1 MGISGGL
8 AADFSIGTPGAD
20 LAVRTQMGHP
30 IMARNGTRK
39 PITASFAAVA
49 TALILVSVWVGGIL
63 ESPKA
68 AMAADPPKPAKKD
81 SRAFIKSKNATFTT
95 SVEPA
100 EARPGDAITFKV
112 TAKLSPGFHIYKF
125 SKGPGGPGPANTTF
139 DFFDPAGLEIVGDWA
154 ASKEPLKHKDPNF
167 PDLGALEYY
176 ENEVAWT
183 IKLRIPPGAEPG
195 KRIFRCQA
203 GYMVCDDK
211 TCSFPGQWTLP
222 EAVLTVVVPAAG
234 AASAAP
240 ADHEP
245 AAPAVK
251 QAANPASAPRQGAD
265 PNGEDFRRI
274 ALNGTATAAD
284 PPKPAKKDS
293 SLFIKPKTAILTTS
307 VEPAEASSGQTV
319 TFKVTA
325 KLNPGYHIY
334 KTSKEQGP
342 GPANT
347 TFDFFDTA
355 SLKVEGDWV
364 ASKEPEKHKD
374 PNFSE
379 VDFVEYHEDEIT
391 WSIKLK
397 IPPGTEPGKKSLR
410 CQADTWFATPS
421 HCSMLGPVDASG
433 SRADGP
439 APAAQGVAAAR
450 PWRQPANQPPP
461 SARVTDPA
469 ASPAAAGSPAAAAPI
484 SLTAAAKI
492 QSEIAREGPG
502 QA

>member
-1 MGISGGL
+1 
-8 AADFSIGTPGAD
+8 
-20 LAVRTQMGHP
+20 
-30 IMARNGTRK
+30 MARNGTRK

-100 EARPGDAITFKV
+100 EARPGETVTFKV
-112 TAKLSPGFHIYKF
+112 TAKLEPGYHIYKY
-125 SKGPGGPGPANTTF
+125 SKEPAASGPVNTTF
-139 DFFDPAGLEIVGDWA
+139 DFFDPAGLKVEGDWA
-154 ASKEPLKHKDPNF
+154 ASKEPERHKDPNF
-167 PDLGALEYY
+167 ADLGALEYY

-183 IKLRIPPGAEPG
+183 IKLQIPPGAEPG
-195 KRIFRCQA
+195 KKIIRCQA

-334 KTSKEQGP
+334 KNSKEQGP

-374 PNFSE
+374 ANFSE
-379 VDFVEYHEDEIT
+379 VDFVEYHVGEIT
-391 WSIKLK
+391 WSIKLE

-410 CQADTWFATPS
+410 CQARYMVCDAKS
-421 HCSMLGPVDASG
+421 CSMLGQWTLPEAVLTVL
-433 SRADGP
+433 
-439 APAAQGVAAAR
+439 APAAQGVAAALADK
-450 PWRQPANQPPP
+450 Q
-461 SARVTDPA
+461 A
-469 ASPAAAGSPAAAAPI
+469 ASPTPA
-484 SLTAAAKI
+484 
-492 QSEIAREGPG
+492 RGPSRRNLR
-502 QA
+502 